1 MHDIHLIEKISR
13 SVIGLCAE
21 KQIYVIHEL
30 CISVHKNSHVTEE
43 TLLGFMKN
51 VKNSLV
57 GEETRIRVLRDQ
69 SQESAALIRY
79 IDGYAGGDSITNI

>member
-21 KQIYVIHEL
+21 KQIYVINEL
-30 CISVHKNSHVTEE
+30 CVSVHKNSHVTEE

-51 VKNSLV
+51 INSSLI
-57 GEETRIRVLRDQ
+57 GKETRIRVLRDQ
-69 SQESAALIRY
+69 NQESSALIRY
-79 IDGYAGGDSITNI
+79 IDGYAGADSVTNI